1 MATSVVD
8 RTRRSLSILRNPAID
23 LRGVSRIYPSGAE
36 RVAAIHDVDL
46 VIHPGETVAITG
58 ISGSGKTTLLNLI
71 AGLDHPTSG
80 QVHVLGANLGD
91 LSESKL
97 TAFRAK
103 SIGLVFQ
110 DPHLLPGLSALEN
123 VAVARL
129 PWGRRSELMKE
140 ARKLLEA
147 VGVGH
152 RLNHPP
158 SRLSSGERQRVGLA
172 RALLGQPAILLADE
186 PTGNLDSKS
195 TEGLIALLTDL
206 REEMGITFVIATHDP
221 AVAAMAQRVV
231 RLAGGTIESDR
242 SVPVRAPLDAQTLQ

>member
-1 MATSVVD
+1 MATSAVD
-8 RTRRSLSILRNPAID
+8 RTTARLSTLRNPAIE

-46 VIHPGETVAITG
+46 VIYPGETVAITG

-80 QVHVLGANLGD
+80 EIQVLGKNFGD
-91 LSESKL
+91 LSESRL

-110 DPHLLPGLSALEN
+110 DAHLLPGLSALEN
-123 VAVARL
+123 VVVARL
-129 PWGRRSELMKE
+129 PWGRRSELAKE

-147 VGVGH
+147 VGVGQ
-152 RLNHPP
+152 RLHHPP
-158 SRLSSGERQRVGLA
+158 TRLSSGERQRVGLA

-242 SVPVRAPLDAQTLQ
+242 SVPVRAPLDAQSLQ

>member
-1 MATSVVD
+1 MVGT
-8 RTRRSLSILRNPAID
+8 TRPRLSALRNPAIE

-46 VIHPGETVAITG
+46 IIYPGETVAITG

-80 QVHVLGANLGD
+80 QVRVLGQNLNEMG
-91 LSESKL
+91 ESKL

-110 DPHLLPGLSALEN
+110 DPHLLPGLSAIEN

-129 PWGRRSELMKE
+129 PWGKRGELMKE

-147 VGVGH
+147 LGVGQ
-152 RLNHPP
+152 RLHHPP

-221 AVAAMAQRVV
+221 AVAVMAQRVV
-231 RLAGGTIESDR
+231 RLAGGTVESDR
-242 SVPVRAPLDAQTLQ
+242 NVPVRAALDAHTLQ